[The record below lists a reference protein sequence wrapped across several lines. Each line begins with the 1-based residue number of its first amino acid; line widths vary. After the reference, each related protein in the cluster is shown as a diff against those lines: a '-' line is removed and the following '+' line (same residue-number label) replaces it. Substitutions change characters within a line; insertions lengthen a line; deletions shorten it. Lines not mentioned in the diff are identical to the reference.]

1 MVGFYLPR
9 RPMFLQHLLNGIT
22 IGGSYA
28 LIALGY
34 TLVYGVLK
42 LINFAHGE
50 IYMIGAYLG
59 FILISLIPAMP
70 PFLQGNVILVLLIVL
85 VIAAV
90 ICALYGF
97 YLEKICYRPL
107 RSAPKLTPLISA
119 LGASIFLQNFV
130 MISMGAKDQIFP
142 QTIGMQAITLG
153 GVSFTLLQLVIIF
166 SSIALMALI
175 YWFINRTRLGIAI
188 KATSTDPFMASLVG
202 INVDTVI
209 SVTFMAGSF
218 LAACAGVMIGLYYGS
233 INFTLGYLGGIKAFT
248 AAVLGGI
255 GNVPGAMI
263 GGFLLGIIEAM
274 GAGYFSSEYKD
285 VYAFF
290 ILIAVLVFRPAG
302 LLGKGAN
309 ERA

>member
-1 MVGFYLPR
+1 
-9 RPMFLQHLLNGIT
+9 MFLQHLLNGIT

-70 PFLQGNVILVLLIVL
+70 AFLQGNVILILLLVLL
-85 VIAAV
+85 IAAV
-90 ICALYGF
+90 ICSLYGF

-107 RSAPKLTPLISA
+107 RNAPKLTPLISA

-142 QTIGMQAITLG
+142 QTIGMRTITLG
-153 GVSFTLLQLVIIF
+153 GVSFTLLQLTIIF
-166 SSIALMALI
+166 SSIALMGLI
-175 YWFINRTRLGIAI
+175 YWFINHTRLGVAI
-188 KATSTDPFMASLVG
+188 KATSTDPYMASLVG

-263 GGFLLGIIEAM
+263 GGFLLGIIEAL

-290 ILIAVLVFRPAG
+290 ILIAVLVLRPAG

>member
-1 MVGFYLPR
+1 ML
-9 RPMFLQHLLNGIT
+9 LQHLLNGIT

-59 FILISLIPAMP
+59 FILVSLLPAMSP
-70 PFLQGNVILVLLIVL
+70 ILQAHILLFL
-85 VIAAV
+85 VIIVALAAA
-90 ICALYGF
+90 ICSLYGF

-107 RSAPKLTPLISA
+107 RGAPKLTPLISA

-130 MISMGAKDQIFP
+130 MITMGAKDRIFP
-142 QTIGMQAITLG
+142 KVIGMNAITAG
-153 GVSFTLLQLVIIF
+153 GVTFTPLQLLIIF
-166 SSIALMALI
+166 SSVVLMMLL
-175 YWFINRTRLGIAI
+175 YLFINKTRIGIAI
-188 KATSTDPFMASLVG
+188 KATSTDPYMASLVG

-255 GNVPGAMI
+255 GNVPGAMV
-263 GGFLLGIIEAM
+263 GGFLLGIIEAL

-290 ILIAVLVFRPAG
+290 ILIAVLVLRPSG
-302 LLGKGAN
+302 LLGKRLH

>member
-1 MVGFYLPR
+1 
-9 RPMFLQHLLNGIT
+9 MFLQHLLNGIT

-59 FILISLIPAMP
+59 FILISLLPAMP
-70 PFLQGNVILVLLIVL
+70 PFLQGNLVLVLLIVL
-85 VIAAV
+85 LIAAA
-90 ICALYGF
+90 ICSLYGF

-107 RSAPKLTPLISA
+107 RGAPKLTPLISA

-130 MISMGAKDQIFP
+130 MISMGAKDRIFP

-255 GNVPGAMI
+255 GNVPGAKI
-263 GGFLLGIIEAM
+263 GGFLLGIIEAL

-290 ILIAVLVFRPAG
+290 ILIAVLVLRPSG
-302 LLGKGAN
+302 LLGKGVN

>member
-1 MVGFYLPR
+1 
-9 RPMFLQHLLNGIT
+9 MFLQHLLNGIT

-59 FILISLIPAMP
+59 FILISLLPAMP
-70 PFLQGNVILVLLIVL
+70 PSLQGNLVLVLLVVL
-85 VIAAV
+85 LIAAA
-90 ICALYGF
+90 ICSLYGF

-107 RSAPKLTPLISA
+107 RGAPKLTPLISA

-130 MISMGAKDQIFP
+130 MISMGAKDRIFP

-263 GGFLLGIIEAM
+263 GGFLLGIIEAL

-290 ILIAVLVFRPAG
+290 ILIAVLVLRPSG
-302 LLGKGAN
+302 LLGKGVN

>member
-1 MVGFYLPR
+1 
-9 RPMFLQHLLNGIT
+9 MFLQHLLNGIT

-70 PFLQGNVILVLLIVL
+70 PFLQGNLVLLLLVVL
-85 VIAAV
+85 LVAAA
-90 ICALYGF
+90 ICSLYGF

-107 RSAPKLTPLISA
+107 RGAPKLTPLISA

-130 MISMGAKDQIFP
+130 MISMGAKDRIFP
-142 QTIGMQAITLG
+142 QTIGMEAITLG

-188 KATSTDPFMASLVG
+188 KATSTDPLMASLLG

-263 GGFLLGIIEAM
+263 GGFLLGIIEAL

-290 ILIAVLVFRPAG
+290 ILIAVLVLRPAG
-302 LLGKGAN
+302 LLGKGVN

>member
-1 MVGFYLPR
+1 
-9 RPMFLQHLLNGIT
+9 MFLQHLLNGIT

-59 FILISLIPAMP
+59 FIFVSLLPAMP
-70 PFLQGNVILVLLIVL
+70 PFLQGHLAVFLLAVF
-85 VIAAV
+85 VAAACL
-90 ICALYGF
+90 CALYGF
-97 YLEKICYRPL
+97 YLEKVCYRPL

-130 MISMGAKDQIFP
+130 MLTMGAKDKIFP
-142 QTIGMQAITLG
+142 LTVGMKPITAAGVTFTTLQAAIILSS
-153 GVSFTLLQLVIIF
+153 VLLMGMLW
-166 SSIALMALI
+166 
-175 YWFINRTRLGIAI
+175 WFINRTKLGIAI
-188 KATSTDPFMASLVG
+188 KATSTDPYMAQLVG

-255 GNVPGAMI
+255 GNVPGAMV
-263 GGFLLGIIEAM
+263 GGFLLGIIEAL
-274 GAGYFSSEYKD
+274 GAGYFSAEYKD

-302 LLGKGAN
+302 LLGKGIH

>member
-1 MVGFYLPR
+1 
-9 RPMFLQHLLNGIT
+9 MFLQHLLNGIT

-59 FILISLIPAMP
+59 FILISLLPAMP
-70 PFLQGNVILVLLIVL
+70 PFLQGHILLFL
-85 VIAAV
+85 VIVFVLAAL
-90 ICALYGF
+90 ICSLYGY

-107 RSAPKLTPLISA
+107 RGAPKLTPLISA

-130 MISMGAKDQIFP
+130 MISMGAKDRIFP
-142 QTIGMQAITLG
+142 KAIGMEAITMG

-166 SSIALMALI
+166 SSILLMALI
-175 YWFINRTRLGIAI
+175 YFFINRTRLGIAI
-188 KATSTDPFMASLVG
+188 KATSTDPYMASLVG

-233 INFTLGYLGGIKAFT
+233 INFSLGYLGGIKAFT

-255 GNVPGAMI
+255 GNVPGAMV
-263 GGFLLGIIEAM
+263 GGFLLGVIEAL

-290 ILIAVLVFRPAG
+290 ILIAVLVLRPSG
-302 LLGKGAN
+302 LLGKGLH

>member
-1 MVGFYLPR
+1 
-9 RPMFLQHLLNGIT
+9 MFLQHLLNGIT

-59 FILISLIPAMP
+59 FILISLLPAMP
-70 PFLQGNVILVLLIVL
+70 PFLQGNLVLVLLIVL
-85 VIAAV
+85 LIAAV
-90 ICALYGF
+90 ICSLYGF

-107 RSAPKLTPLISA
+107 RGAPKLTPLISA

-130 MISMGAKDQIFP
+130 MISMGAKDRIFP

-263 GGFLLGIIEAM
+263 GGFLLGIIEAL

-290 ILIAVLVFRPAG
+290 ILIAVLVLRPSG
-302 LLGKGAN
+302 LLGKGVN

>member
-1 MVGFYLPR
+1 
-9 RPMFLQHLLNGIT
+9 MFLQHLLNGIT

-59 FILISLIPAMP
+59 FILVSLLPALP
-70 PFLQGNVILVLLIVL
+70 PFFQGHLLFFLLIVFL
-85 VIAAV
+85 VAAGL
-90 ICALYGF
+90 CALYGF
-97 YLEKICYRPL
+97 YLEKVCYRPL
-107 RSAPKLTPLISA
+107 RQAPKLTPLISA
-119 LGASIFLQNFV
+119 LGASIFFQNFV
-130 MISMGAKDQIFP
+130 MLTMGAKDRIFP
-142 QTIGMQAITLG
+142 QTVGMTTYTVA
-153 GVSFTLLQLVIIF
+153 GVTGTPLQLAIIL
-166 SSIALMALI
+166 SSVFLMALLW
-175 YWFINRTRLGIAI
+175 WFINRTRLGVAI
-188 KATSTDPFMASLVG
+188 KATSTDPLMASLLG

-218 LAACAGVMIGLYYGS
+218 LAACAGVMIGLYYGT

-255 GNVPGAMI
+255 GNVPGAMV
-263 GGFLLGIIEAM
+263 GGFLLGIIEAL
-274 GAGYFSSEYKD
+274 GAGYFSAEYKD

-290 ILIAVLVFRPAG
+290 ILIAVLVLRPAG
-302 LLGKGAN
+302 LLGKGVH

>member
-1 MVGFYLPR
+1 
-9 RPMFLQHLLNGIT
+9 MFLQHLLNGIT

-28 LIALGY
+28 FIALGY

-50 IYMIGAYLG
+50 IYMIGANLG

-70 PFLQGNVILVLLIVL
+70 PFLQGNLILLLLAVVL
-85 VIAAV
+85 VAAV
-90 ICALYGF
+90 ICSLYGY

-107 RSAPKLTPLISA
+107 RGAPKLTPLISA

-130 MISMGAKDQIFP
+130 MISMGAKDRIFP
-142 QTIGMQAITLG
+142 QTIGMQAITMG

-188 KATSTDPFMASLVG
+188 KATSADPYMASLVG

-263 GGFLLGIIEAM
+263 GGFLLGVIEAL

>member
-1 MVGFYLPR
+1 
-9 RPMFLQHLLNGIT
+9 MFLQHLLNGIT

-70 PFLQGNVILVLLIVL
+70 PFLQGHLLLVLPIVLLI
-85 VIAAV
+85 AAA
-90 ICALYGF
+90 ICSLYGY

-107 RSAPKLTPLISA
+107 RGASKLTPLISA

-130 MISMGAKDQIFP
+130 MISMGAKDRIFP

-153 GVSFTLLQLVIIF
+153 DVSFTLLQLVIIF

-188 KATSTDPFMASLVG
+188 KATSTDPYMASLVG

-263 GGFLLGIIEAM
+263 GGFLLGIIEAL

-290 ILIAVLVFRPAG
+290 ILIAVLVFRPSG